1 MNEPYL
7 ADPSGDAP
15 PSQDDAVVIERSWDE
30 PERFGAV
37 FDAHY
42 AEIHR
47 YVSRRLG
54 PHAADDVSAETFA
67 LAFRQRRRYDTSHRS
82 ARPWL
87 YGIATNLISR
97 HRRNE
102 VRLLRAVDRLHPEAN
117 SARGHEDEVT
127 AKVSAQAVKGALA
140 RAIAA
145 LPADQRDVLLL
156 VALSGLSYD
165 EVAQAL
171 DVPFGTVS
179 SRLNRARKKLRKALG
194 GTNPLFDEEETH
206 R

>member
-1 MNEPYL
+1 MSRTWPTPPDT
-7 ADPSGDAP
+7 AS
-15 PSQDDAVVIERSWDE
+15 PSQDDAGAIERSWQE

-47 YVSRRLG
+47 YASRRLG
-54 PHAADDVSAETFA
+54 PQAADDVCAETFA
-67 LAFRQRRRYDTSHRS
+67 LAFRERRRYDLRRRS

-97 HRRNE
+97 HRRDE
-102 VRLLRAVDRLHPEAN
+102 ARLLRAVDRLRPGAKPIG
-117 SARGHEDEVT
+117 GHEEEVT

-156 VALSGLSYD
+156 VALAGLRYE

-194 GTNPLFDEEETH
+194 GTNPLLDEEEAQ